1 MKSNDRRTQ
10 NIWIHGCIWLQVSF
24 TNCPTLPGFFF
35 TIFNPA
41 VFDGGGDRSRMQQVI
56 PEHLAHGEL
65 PSSTRLPDDGSGMAR
80 SNG

>member
-1 MKSNDRRTQ
+1 MIDGHKIYGFMDAY
-10 NIWIHGCIWLQVSF
+10 GCKCHLLIAQL
-24 TNCPTLPGFFF
+24 CLEIFF